1 MPSPTQGM
9 QPTDHPDQHPNIR
22 GVGRSHLWALTFFA
36 LPIASDLAVQ
46 LREAARSLSSGRR
59 QQGPCSACVGSE
71 ARSVGHGMPVR
82 NCRVL
87 SFLVA
92 DHGKHPLA
100 FLSRRALFAP
110 TSAASR
116 LAAGLQW
123 NGTGRHPLRLMGA
136 FMLLRYAHFRIQ
148 ELHIDRL
155 FVFFNTAPPSRAV
168 ELPGIAVTHSPP
180 GCWDFLTN
188 YSLAL
193 SRRACWAS
201 ARAAMRQRL
210 GHRRGS
216 HTKTSA
222 GRRCGTRPS
231 KFGVRGRVFLLTPPS
246 TPLKPRA

>member
-92 DHGKHPLA
+92 D
-100 FLSRRALFAP
+100 RRQ
-110 TSAASR
+110 TSAGIPLSSGLVRTHICSISSCSR
-116 LAAGLQW
+116 PSMERNRSPSIAT
-123 NGTGRHPLRLMGA
+123 NGRFHAPALRPFPDPG
-136 FMLLRYAHFRIQ
+136 
-148 ELHIDRL
+148 LHIDRFVRVLQHGSTFSSCRASRHCGNL
-155 FVFFNTAPPSRAV
+155 FA
-168 ELPGIAVTHSPP
+168 
-180 GCWDFLTN
+180 
-188 YSLAL
+188 
-193 SRRACWAS
+193 
-201 ARAAMRQRL
+201 AR
-210 GHRRGS
+210 
-216 HTKTSA
+216 
-222 GRRCGTRPS
+222 
-231 KFGVRGRVFLLTPPS
+231 LL
-246 TPLKPRA
+246 